1 MILTCLIHDKNYP
14 FITIYERTLQVIEK
28 FFFVRKNAVS
38 YNPRPP
44 LYYFTSP
51 AKHGIQSSQRK

>member
-1 MILTCLIHDKNYP
+1 MILTYLIHDKKFQ
-14 FITIYERTLQVIEK
+14 FITILERTLQVIK
-28 FFFVRKNAVS
+28 KPFFVRKNAVS

-44 LYYFTSP
+44 LFYFTSP